1 MRHLEA
7 VRREGGWKSGE
18 VLIENLT
25 DDLGVL
31 SVAGPLSPCVMDQAL
46 QRTSTPESAEAITDS
61 WKFLEARRVEI
72 GGVPNCLAV
81 RISYTGE
88 HGWEIYMPRYI
99 VPEKHEKQHSF

>member
-1 MRHLEA
+1 M
-7 VRREGGWKSGE
+7 RREGGWKSDE

-46 QRTSTPESAEAITDS
+46 QTTSTPESAEAITDS
-61 WKFLEARRVEI
+61 WKFLESRRVEI

-88 HGWEIYMPRYI
+88 HGWEIYMPRYCT
-99 VPEKHEKQHSF
+99 